1 MSRTRASEVGLTIS
15 IASRLPP
22 ISEMMLVILANM
34 PILLAI
40 LSRTM
45 MLLLGLEGKEPE
57 ADMEPQYAEKSG
69 EEPENLECPGRMLS
83 HPVR

>member
-1 MSRTRASEVGLTIS
+1 MLRSRTRALEVGLTIS

-57 ADMEPQYAEKSG
+57 ADMEPQYAE
-69 EEPENLECPGRMLS
+69 
-83 HPVR
+83 